1 MEKVVAEEAWHSHWE
16 FVPQAPRRLAAGL
29 PMMPDLIL
37 RDGQSD
43 KAVGDAKYKELNG
56 KRPPPE
62 DLYQLLA
69 YCVSLGLPSGLLIYA
84 DERPP
89 GEPYVVE
96 RAGVI
101 LEVEGID
108 LTGDPADVLARAR
121 KCARKLIQ
129 QAERACA
136 GEGMRLGS
144 LKAKYLEEYGELRA
158 ERQG

>member
-1 MEKVVAEEAWHSHWE
+1 
-16 FVPQAPRRLAAGL
+16 
-29 PMMPDLIL
+29 MMLDLIL

-108 LTGDPADVLARAR
+108 LTGDPADTA
-121 KCARKLIQ
+121 IQ
-129 QAERACA
+129 GVPKSGTSCEATWRWSSTTGRPSRYVAA
-136 GEGMRLGS
+136 TRS
-144 LKAKYLEEYGELRA
+144 
-158 ERQG
+158 